1 MLKTFGS
8 AIISMRC
15 HVTPCCL
22 NITYGTRSALLSW
35 VLYQR
40 HRTSHCV
47 PDPHRIFMVL
57 SGPVLCDMVC
67 NGAATDRE
75 SSLCVLYEHATP
87 CGCHLAGGAS
97 QSAGAAVISIQTP
110 DRGCVCSCTP
120 QYTLVHIMFIF
131 TAILAA
137 DFELRQIFVYFN
149 FV

>member
-1 MLKTFGS
+1 MLQTFGT

-15 HVTPCCL
+15 HFPPCCL

-97 QSAGAAVISIQTP
+97 QSACAAAVSIQTP
-110 DRGCVCSCTP
+110 DLMYATICACT
-120 QYTLVHIMFIF
+120 Y
-131 TAILAA
+131 
-137 DFELRQIFVYFN
+137 VYFYRK
-149 FV
+149 VSCRL